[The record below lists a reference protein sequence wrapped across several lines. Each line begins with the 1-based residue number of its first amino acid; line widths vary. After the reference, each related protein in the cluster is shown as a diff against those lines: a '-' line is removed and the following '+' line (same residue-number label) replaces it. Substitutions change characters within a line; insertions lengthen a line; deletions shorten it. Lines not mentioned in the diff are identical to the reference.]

1 MQFLCIDAS
10 KRDMTQN
17 NTLAFFSSD
26 QTTIPTEV
34 LKKRRYKCISQKGT
48 PNDEVSPALLIGGK
62 D

>member
-34 LKKRRYKCISQKGT
+34 LKKKEGINASVKRELRTTKSYR
-48 PNDEVSPALLIGGK
+48 PYW
-62 D
+62 